1 LRYREL
7 SIETQRQAPSNAR
20 TAGFAWLNRAGYLT
34 RLGEPTRLGQ
44 QSIARLKESS
54 RTSDFL
60 ARLAIPVIR
69 GEEGEVFFAVPT
81 GSAEVLQCPAC
92 NYAARR
98 EIARFKKQIFSTE
111 EPLPP
116 EKVATPGC
124 NTIESL
130 ATFLGIPKERTAKA
144 LMFTR
149 PADGKFVFVVMRG
162 DLQLSQS
169 KLVKRV
175 GPVRPATAEEIAA
188 VGAAPGYASPIGLKD
203 ALVAVDDLIPGSPNL
218 AAGANES
225 GYHLKNVNYGRDYR
239 AEIVADLALAGAGDT
254 CPNCTGGLKS
264 VDAEMLADGSGY
276 DFNAILTAMAEVHHD
291 DAGLTL
297 PAAAAPFDVYL
308 MNLPGKE
315 LDTDASAE
323 ELYADLQRE
332 GISVLYD
339 DRDERAG
346 VKFNDADLIGP
357 PLRVTVGEK
366 NLRAGMVELKPR
378 QAVQNQPVAIVEIL
392 PQIRNILGKAT
403 G

>member
-1 LRYREL
+1 MRYREL

-20 TAGFAWLNRAGYLT
+20 TAGFAWLHRAGYLT

-44 QSIARLKESS
+44 QSIARLRESS
-54 RTSDFL
+54 RTDEFL
-60 ARLAIPVIR
+60 ARLALPVIR
-69 GEEGEVFFAVPT
+69 AEDGGIFFAVPT

-111 EPLPP
+111 KPLPP
-116 EKVATPGC
+116 EKIATPDC
-124 NTIESL
+124 STIESL
-130 ATFLGIPKERTAKA
+130 AAFLGIPKERTAKA

-162 DLQLSQS
+162 DMQLSET
-169 KLVKRV
+169 KLVKLT
-175 GPVRPATAEEIAA
+175 GPVRPATAQEIAA
-188 VGAAPGYASPIGLKD
+188 VGAAPGYASPVGLKD
-203 ALVAVDDLIPGSPNL
+203 ALIAVDDLIPGSPNL

-239 AEIVADLALAGAGDT
+239 AEVVADLALAGAGDP
-254 CPNCTGGLKS
+254 CPNCAGELKS
-264 VDAEMLADGSGY
+264 VSAKMLVDGSGY

-291 DAGLTL
+291 EAGLTL
-297 PAAAAPFDVYL
+297 PSAAAPFDVYL
-308 MNLPGKE
+308 MYLPGKE
-315 LDTDASAE
+315 MDTSAAAE
-323 ELYADLQRE
+323 ELYANLQNA

-366 NLRAGMVELKPR
+366 NLREGMVELKPR

-392 PQIRNILGKAT
+392 PQIRKILGKAA